1 MLPETRALLNSPATH
16 YWLKAALREA
26 LEKDPVD
33 AIRDAETLLH
43 VLKQENKGE

>member
-1 MLPETRALLNSPATH
+1 MLPETRAILASPSTH

-33 AIRDAETLLH
+33 ALHDAETLLRI
-43 VLKQENKGE
+43 LRKENK